1 MFRTL
6 LFAVVAIAVLAV
18 DHQMSKH
25 GGAGMPRWL
34 MAVILG
40 PLGLWARL
48 GSGDDGDEPMGRGVR
63 MVFLPLAGG
72 FCFWLASVGWA
83 TRDSFVLGPL
93 LVLMAPVGLVLF
105 LWWLVELLRGTD

>member
-1 MFRTL
+1 MFKTL
-6 LFAVVAIAVLAV
+6 LFAAVAIAVLAV

-48 GSGDDGDEPMGRGVR
+48 GSSDDEAEAAGRGVR
-63 MVFLPLAGG
+63 RVVLPLAGA
-72 FCFWLASVGWA
+72 FCFYVASVGWA
-83 TRDSFVLGPL
+83 TRDSFVLGQL